1 MVSGVVLDQE
11 HLLSAIP
18 LRQAIQKGG
27 VALAFKHLSKS
38 VIELGAVQIHRPENL
53 AGVPLPRRR
62 NQRLLSPCPRRA
74 HVWYKLGSWRKLASS
89 AKSRAAWRS
98 AVFLAGDTCSAASDP
113 ARPGRPRPTGVGD
126 VARKSPSP

>member
-62 NQRLLSPCPRRA
+62 NQRLLSPASPRL
-74 HVWYKLGSWRKLASS
+74 V
-89 AKSRAAWRS
+89 
-98 AVFLAGDTCSAASDP
+98 
-113 ARPGRPRPTGVGD
+113 
-126 VARKSPSP
+126 

>member
-27 VALAFKHLSKS
+27 VALAFKHLPKS
-38 VIELGAVQIHRPENL
+38 VIEFRAVQIHRPENL

-62 NQRLLSPCPRRA
+62 NQWLRVPATPRLVKTGILAKTGFIGKEQGPLA
-74 HVWYKLGSWRKLASS
+74 LGG
-89 AKSRAAWRS
+89 
-98 AVFLAGDTCSAASDP
+98 FF
-113 ARPGRPRPTGVGD
+113 
-126 VARKSPSP
+126 